1 MGEDFRKLKEFTPLA
16 EAFFEWLEDYVL
28 GGSPSVA
35 GFTLPP
41 ASVLA
46 WMAPWNHRKNPWRDS
61 LSPVGGLFPRPITK
75 LRRCLMPIAARDTV
89 RLELTFEDGVKPSAQ
104 SRPSRLLQRV

>member
-1 MGEDFRKLKEFTPLA
+1 MGEDFRKLKEFKPLA

-35 GFTLPP
+35 GFTLLP

-46 WMAPWNHRKNPWRDS
+46 WMAP
-61 LSPVGGLFPRPITK
+61 
-75 LRRCLMPIAARDTV
+75 
-89 RLELTFEDGVKPSAQ
+89 
-104 SRPSRLLQRV
+104 

>member
-1 MGEDFRKLKEFTPLA
+1 MGEDFRKLKEFKPLA

-35 GFTLPP
+35 VFALPS

-46 WMAPWNHRKNPWRDS
+46 WMAP
-61 LSPVGGLFPRPITK
+61 
-75 LRRCLMPIAARDTV
+75 
-89 RLELTFEDGVKPSAQ
+89 
-104 SRPSRLLQRV
+104 